1 LHFFADEI
9 WSINNIENPEA
20 ETETITAA
28 KKHEEN
34 LVKLHEH
41 EDLSYYY
48 QLMNMISG
56 VHFDFRFCQEKNEF
70 VMEKIWQEDTVT
82 LPDL

>member
-1 LHFFADEI
+1 MHFFADEI

-56 VHFDFRFCQEKNEF
+56 VHFDFCFSQERNEF
-70 VMEKIWQEDTVT
+70 LVEKIWQENIVT

>member
-1 LHFFADEI
+1 MHFFADEI

-20 ETETITAA
+20 ETETTTS

-34 LVKLHEH
+34 LVKSHEH
-41 EDLSYYY
+41 DDLSYSY

-56 VHFDFRFCQEKNEF
+56 VNFDFRFCQEKNEF
-70 VMEKIWQEDTVT
+70 RMEKIWQEDTVT